1 MGWGYTCFVSA
12 FAIFLSEKEI
22 KIQKS
27 QVVQYFSNINT
38 VDAFNALNLPIRKV
52 TECGDGTL
60 NKAFE
65 IDLNQQRKI
74 EKVIGCKKLDC
85 FPIMWV
91 VSTPSKTEWTIKFQQ
106 RLACK
111 YLVLKLID
119 SHKNNLNDNNIDMY
133 NLTLNGF
140 TLKIPSSSSSQG
152 L

>member
-38 VDAFNALNLPIRKV
+38 VDAFNALNLPIRNV

-91 VSTPSKTEWTIKFQQ
+91 VSTPSKTEWTIKF
-106 RLACK
+106 
-111 YLVLKLID
+111 
-119 SHKNNLNDNNIDMY
+119 
-133 NLTLNGF
+133 
-140 TLKIPSSSSSQG
+140 
-152 L
+152 